1 MYGLNNDTA
10 PNLILVK
17 TALDKLLDESQL
29 QNNRTGKAS
38 ATDPIIFTQDN
49 ATNAAVVTSVI
60 GGGGYFAK
68 RTNDLSPNK
77 EVAKRASAARTT
89 LIAEFDK
96 DLAITRTFMA
106 DQQQSA
112 VSKAV
117 RQESMSWD
125 ASRDQNAFGI
135 YGNGYTTSVYTTI
148 DGVALY
154 SNTHTNLNGDTIDNL
169 ETGAMSDANL
179 NTLVVSMRNQKNQ
192 EGVKVG
198 YEPDFLLTSNAGH
211 HDAIITAKSV
221 LRGGTG
227 NNDANYFSE
236 LFPGMQVKY
245 NQFLDDYSTTA
256 YEIGA
261 QGLDVYR
268 FEREGLST
276 ELVDWKISAA
286 AGGPDAYKYLL
297 RAREEVDAI
306 TYVGTAGSTGT
317 T

>member
-17 TALDKLLDESQL
+17 TALDKLLDEAQL

-38 ATDPIIFTQDN
+38 ATDPVIFTQDN

-77 EVAKRASAARTT
+77 EVAKRAYAARTT

-211 HDAIITAKSV
+211 HDAIIVAKSV

>member
-1 MYGLNNDTA
+1 MYGLNNNTA

-17 TALDKLLDESQL
+17 TALDKLLDEAQL

-38 ATDPIIFTQDN
+38 ATDPVIFTQDD

-68 RTNDLSPNK
+68 RTNDLAPNK
-77 EVAKRASAARTT
+77 EVAKRAYAARTT
-89 LIAEFDK
+89 IIAEFDK
-96 DLAITRTFMA
+96 DLAITRTFMM

-112 VSKAV
+112 VAKSV

-125 ASRDQNAFGI
+125 ATRDQNAFGL
-135 YGNGYTTSVYTTI
+135 YGNGYVTTVYTTI

-169 ETGAMSDANL
+169 ETGAMSDTNL

-198 YEPDFLLTSNAGH
+198 YEPDWLLTSNAGH
-211 HDAIITAKSV
+211 HDAIIVAKSV

-306 TYVGTAGSTGT
+306 TYVGTAGSTGVS
-317 T
+317 